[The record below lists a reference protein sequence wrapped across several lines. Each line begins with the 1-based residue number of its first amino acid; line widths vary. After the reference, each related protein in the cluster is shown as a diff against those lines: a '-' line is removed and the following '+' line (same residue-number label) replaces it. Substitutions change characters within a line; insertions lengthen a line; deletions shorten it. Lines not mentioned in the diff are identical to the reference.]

1 MTGLDYESMLE
12 RARKNLPSQMQST
25 ADRWAMPEP
34 DVMYEGKTT
43 VVKNFQEIVD
53 SVRRESEH
61 ILGNVLREL
70 GSAGSLEGRRLILK
84 SVITKDK
91 LSEKFHDYVETF
103 VICVECGKP
112 DTHLVKEGRIQVV
125 ECMACGAKRP
135 VKVKKGLKAQDR
147 KSAFVPGDELEVLI
161 QDVGK
166 MGDGVAKIDRY
177 VIFVPGVTKGARVK
191 IRIEKVSGT
200 TVVGRVVQQS

>member
-1 MTGLDYESMLE
+1 MTAQDYESMLE
-12 RARKNLPSQMQST
+12 RARKAIPAEIQSSAERWVLPE
-25 ADRWAMPEP
+25 AD
-34 DVMYEGKTT
+34 VLYEGKTT

-53 SVRRESEH
+53 SVRRDHEH

-70 GSAGSLEGRRLILK
+70 GSAGSQEGRRLILK

-91 LSEKFHDYVETF
+91 LNEKFRGYVDTF
-103 VICVECGKP
+103 VLCVECGKP

-135 VKVKKGLKAQDR
+135 VKVKKGLKSQDR
-147 KSAFVPGDELEVLI
+147 KSAFVVGDELEVLI

-177 VIFVPGVTKGARVK
+177 VIFIPGVTKGVRVK

-200 TVVGRVVQQS
+200 TVMGRVVQQS